1 MDMLSFAAGLAI
13 GKKKYGGGGSENAL
27 YHKILNESLPL
38 GGITINSTYRYTF
51 NAFLDDG
58 NLTPSGNRDWLY
70 ESGHNFMFDL
80 GSGPPTAYSFYS
92 TQYVT
97 LDLYAIAYENNN
109 PIFAVQSQRQ
119 QTEGIEINFATQYV
133 NGVNKIIYYPSY
145 SYTMDS
151 TGYSL
156 FGSFEPTFSGTS
168 ASDKFL
174 LKCYSET
181 GASVR
186 IIKKDYKVKDRSSE
200 EDFPELEI
208 YNTTTETVSFSSAVN
223 LFAPFSSDRVYSDNS
238 NDWVLQ
244 KYNNILTAVYDQR
257 ILEKIPGYSIPNRAA
272 IILQPPE

>member
-119 QTEGIEINFATQYV
+119 RTEGITASYTIQRV
-133 NGVNKIIYYPSY
+133 NGVDKIIYYPSY

-174 LKCYSET
+174 LYCYSET

-186 IIKKDYKVKDRSSE
+186 IIKKEYKVKDRSSE

-208 YNTTTETVSFSSAVN
+208 YNTTVQTVSFNSAVD
-223 LFAPFSSDRVYSDNS
+223 LFKSERVYSDNS